1 MGEPAGSDLM
11 PRRWSPNQGTR
22 QRALVGLGGIPSGLS
37 ASECCLQG
45 RYLVVVR
52 RKRLVARKVAALR
65 ATVFY
70 ERGNT
75 AMDVRKVTGS
85 IVALVTPFTA
95 DGEIDFKALDR
106 LVDFHLENETDGI
119 LVLGTTGESSTM
131 TDAEDV
137 AVAQHVIN
145 RVDGAI
151 PVIGGAGSNSTEES
165 LRKAKSLQMV
175 GCDALLLI
183 TPYYNKSNEEG
194 IYRHFTEVLDQ
205 TEIPS
210 ILYNIPGRTGC
221 SISEANVVRLA
232 EHPNVMGIK
241 EASGSISY
249 ATSVAR
255 HLTPDFRMYSGNDD
269 MVVPILSLGGSG
281 VISVWANIQPRL
293 CHQLVTSYLEGD
305 CEESLRIQLA
315 GLDLVHA
322 LFCEV
327 NPIPVKAALA
337 MMGLMEE
344 TYRMP
349 LYPMA
354 AKNRERLERV
364 MKEAGILG

>member
-1 MGEPAGSDLM
+1 MG
-11 PRRWSPNQGTR
+11 Q
-22 QRALVGLGGIPSGLS
+22 
-37 ASECCLQG
+37 
-45 RYLVVVR
+45 
-52 RKRLVARKVAALR
+52 
-65 ATVFY
+65 
-70 ERGNT
+70 
-75 AMDVRKVTGS
+75 DVRKLTGS
-85 IVALVTPFTA
+85 IVALVTPFK
-95 DGEIDFKALDR
+95 DNGEIDFPALDR
-106 LVDFHLENETDGI
+106 LVDYQLEGGTDGI

-145 RVDGAI
+145 RVNGAI
-151 PVIGGAGSNSTEES
+151 PVIGGAGSNSTQES
-165 LRKAKSLQMV
+165 LHKAKSLQMV

-194 IYRHFTEVLDQ
+194 IYRHFTSVLDEV
-205 TEIPS
+205 EIPS

-232 EHPNVMGIK
+232 EHPQVMGIK

-269 MVVPILSLGGSG
+269 MIVPILSLGGSG
-281 VISVWANIQPRL
+281 VISVWANVQPRL
-293 CHQLVTSYLEGD
+293 CHDLVMSYLDGD
-305 CEESLRIQLA
+305 CKASLDMQLA

-337 MMGLMEE
+337 MMGIIEE
-344 TYRMP
+344 NYRMP

-354 AKNRERLERV
+354 DANRDRLSKV
-364 MKEAGILG
+364 LKEAGLVD

>member
-1 MGEPAGSDLM
+1 MA
-11 PRRWSPNQGTR
+11 Q
-22 QRALVGLGGIPSGLS
+22 
-37 ASECCLQG
+37 
-45 RYLVVVR
+45 
-52 RKRLVARKVAALR
+52 
-65 ATVFY
+65 
-70 ERGNT
+70 
-75 AMDVRKVTGS
+75 DVRSLTGS
-85 IVALVTPFTA
+85 IVALVTPFKEN
-95 DGEIDFKALDR
+95 GEVDFASLDR

-137 AVAQHVIN
+137 AVAQHVVN
-145 RVDGAI
+145 RVNGRI
-151 PVIGGAGSNSTEES
+151 PIIGGAGSNATEES
-165 LRKAKSLQMV
+165 LNKAKGLQMI

-183 TPYYNKSNEEG
+183 TPYYNKSNDEG
-194 IYRHFTEVLDQ
+194 IYRHFTTVLDQ

-255 HLTPDFRMYSGNDD
+255 HLSPEFRMYSGNDD
-269 MVVPILSLGGSG
+269 MIVPILSLGGSG
-281 VISVWANIQPRL
+281 VISVWANVQPKL
-293 CHQLVTSYLEGD
+293 CHDLVASYLNGD
-305 CEESLRIQLA
+305 YRASLDMQLG

-337 MMGLMEE
+337 MMGMIEE

-349 LYPMA
+349 LYRMSA
-354 AKNRERLERV
+354 QGRERVERV
-364 MKEAGILG
+364 MREVGLIG

>member
-1 MGEPAGSDLM
+1 MG
-11 PRRWSPNQGTR
+11 Q
-22 QRALVGLGGIPSGLS
+22 
-37 ASECCLQG
+37 
-45 RYLVVVR
+45 
-52 RKRLVARKVAALR
+52 
-65 ATVFY
+65 
-70 ERGNT
+70 
-75 AMDVRKVTGS
+75 DVRNLTGS
-85 IVALVTPFTA
+85 IVALVTPFK
-95 DGEIDFKALDR
+95 DNGDIDFPALDR
-106 LVDFHLENETDGI
+106 LVDYQLEGGTDGI

-151 PVIGGAGSNSTEES
+151 PVIGGAGSNSTHES
-165 LRKAKSLQMV
+165 LHKAKSLQMV

-194 IYRHFTEVLDQ
+194 IYRHFTNVLDKV
-205 TEIPS
+205 EIPS

-221 SISEANVVRLA
+221 SISEANVARLA
-232 EHPNVMGIK
+232 EHPQVMGIK
-241 EASGSISY
+241 EASGSIGY

-255 HLTPDFRMYSGNDD
+255 YLSPDFRMYSGNDD
-269 MVVPILSLGGSG
+269 MIVPILSLGGSG
-281 VISVWANIQPRL
+281 VISVWANVQPRL
-293 CHQLVTSYLEGD
+293 CHDLVTSYLDGD
-305 CEESLRIQLA
+305 CKASLDMQLA

-337 MMGLMEE
+337 MMGIIEE
-344 TYRMP
+344 NYRMP

-354 AKNRERLERV
+354 DANRARLTKVLR
-364 MKEAGILG
+364 EAGLID

>member
-1 MGEPAGSDLM
+1 MA
-11 PRRWSPNQGTR
+11 
-22 QRALVGLGGIPSGLS
+22 
-37 ASECCLQG
+37 
-45 RYLVVVR
+45 
-52 RKRLVARKVAALR
+52 
-65 ATVFY
+65 
-70 ERGNT
+70 
-75 AMDVRKVTGS
+75 DVRNLTGS
-85 IVALVTPFTA
+85 IVALVTPFKEN
-95 DGEIDFKALDR
+95 GEVDFAALDR

-119 LVLGTTGESSTM
+119 LVLGTTGESTTM

-145 RVDGAI
+145 RVDGKI
-151 PVIGGAGSNSTEES
+151 PVIGGAGSNATHES
-165 LRKAKSLQMV
+165 INKAKSLQMV

-194 IYRHFTEVLDQ
+194 IYRHFTSVLDI

-255 HLTPDFRMYSGNDD
+255 YVSPDFRMYSGNDD
-269 MVVPILSLGGSG
+269 MIVPILSLGGSG
-281 VISVWANIQPRL
+281 VISVWANVQPKL
-293 CHQLVTSYLEGD
+293 CHDLVASYLAGD
-305 CEESLRIQLA
+305 QQRSLELQLG

-337 MMGLMEE
+337 MMGMIGES
-344 TYRMP
+344 YRMP
-349 LYPMA
+349 LYPMGA
-354 AKNRERLERV
+354 NARAGLERV
-364 MKEAGILG
+364 MKEAGLVG